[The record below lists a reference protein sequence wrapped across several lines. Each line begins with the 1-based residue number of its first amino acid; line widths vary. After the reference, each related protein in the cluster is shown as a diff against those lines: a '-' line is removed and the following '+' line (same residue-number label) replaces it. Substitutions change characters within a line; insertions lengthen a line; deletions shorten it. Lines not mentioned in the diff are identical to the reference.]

1 VNTSKQVVE
10 PESEKNPEVNLE
22 DVESNFYRLGDLL
35 DMKDCGEGS
44 ETLGSFFEGKIQQ
57 ITKNIEA

>member
-1 VNTSKQVVE
+1 
-10 PESEKNPEVNLE
+10 
-22 DVESNFYRLGDLL
+22 VESNFYRLGDLL

-44 ETLGSFFEGKIQQ
+44 ETLGSYFEGKIQQ